1 MCAGPWRPILLKT
14 YQAAFDVVHAAARVS
29 SSLESSLRID
39 VTLKGGL
46 TAAKFIR
53 TVLRDSTG
61 KTIVEGEQAIADP
74 SKLESIFKFDL
85 GKDKVA
91 LWWPVAYGKQPL
103 YTVETTLYDEVG
115 HVHMYT
121 LIREC

>member
-14 YQAAFDVVHAAARVS
+14 YQTAFDVVHAAARVS

-39 VTLKGGL
+39 VSLKGGL

-61 KTIVEGEQAIADP
+61 KTVVEGEQAIADP

-91 LWWPVAYGKQPL
+91 LWWPVAYGNQPL

-115 HVHMYT
+115 MC
-121 LIREC
+121 ICIC